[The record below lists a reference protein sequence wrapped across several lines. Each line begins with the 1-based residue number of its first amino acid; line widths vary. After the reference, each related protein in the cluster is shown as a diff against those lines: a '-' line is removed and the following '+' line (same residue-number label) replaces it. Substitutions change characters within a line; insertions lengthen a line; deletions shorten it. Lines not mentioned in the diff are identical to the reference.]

1 MRSTPLTTSRRS
13 RPAGTSPT
21 TNRSRSNGQL
31 RPAHR
36 RPAVHRRR
44 VHVRPEPALRTLRN
58 DAVHRHDRAA
68 PARTPVRRPRG
79 HGRPLAGLPRH
90 AGEHRVNTPNTPT
103 AEPVLVLNV
112 FDDGDE
118 DLRLTFN
125 TNGLDMREGIRLL
138 DSAVDALN
146 AEHGTG
152 GTPSV
157 PTVWQHTCRRAR
169 MNTRTTRGRPRP
181 VTRGA
186 PTAPRTGVTVPNRDK
201 RIRITLIGS
210 AVALSIIL
218 TGTAFWLS
226 YAHLAGIAAE
236 HGVNAR
242 ERAWAWPATVDL
254 FIAIGE
260 IILAVA
266 VMTRTNKAPG
276 IGLTVLG
283 SAASIAVNL
292 AGVGPARPALDYVA
306 AATPPVAAAVA
317 FGAIMWQVHTFLWR
331 HTPIAPGATPVPPV
345 NTPREQPEQ
354 APPAPAVP
362 PVAGPAT
369 PVPAPPPALI
379 TGKELA
385 LILGKSPVTIRRY
398 VMDGKLTPAATDP
411 VRGSLFHPDQRPA
424 A

>member
-1 MRSTPLTTSRRS
+1 M
-13 RPAGTSPT
+13 
-21 TNRSRSNGQL
+21 
-31 RPAHR
+31 
-36 RPAVHRRR
+36 
-44 VHVRPEPALRTLRN
+44 
-58 DAVHRHDRAA
+58 
-68 PARTPVRRPRG
+68 
-79 HGRPLAGLPRH
+79 
-90 AGEHRVNTPNTPT
+90 
-103 AEPVLVLNV
+103 
-112 FDDGDE
+112 
-118 DLRLTFN
+118 
-125 TNGLDMREGIRLL
+125 
-138 DSAVDALN
+138 
-146 AEHGTG
+146 
-152 GTPSV
+152 
-157 PTVWQHTCRRAR
+157 
-169 MNTRTTRGRPRP
+169 
-181 VTRGA
+181 
-186 PTAPRTGVTVPNRDK
+186 PNRDK

-292 AGVGPARPALDYVA
+292 AGVGPARPTLDYVA

-331 HTPIAPGATPVPPV
+331 HTPIAPDATPVPPV
-345 NTPREQPEQ
+345 NTPQEQPEQ
-354 APPAPAVP
+354 APPTPAVP

-369 PVPAPPPALI
+369 PVPAQLI

>member
-1 MRSTPLTTSRRS
+1 M
-13 RPAGTSPT
+13 
-21 TNRSRSNGQL
+21 
-31 RPAHR
+31 
-36 RPAVHRRR
+36 
-44 VHVRPEPALRTLRN
+44 
-58 DAVHRHDRAA
+58 
-68 PARTPVRRPRG
+68 
-79 HGRPLAGLPRH
+79 
-90 AGEHRVNTPNTPT
+90 
-103 AEPVLVLNV
+103 
-112 FDDGDE
+112 
-118 DLRLTFN
+118 
-125 TNGLDMREGIRLL
+125 
-138 DSAVDALN
+138 
-146 AEHGTG
+146 
-152 GTPSV
+152 
-157 PTVWQHTCRRAR
+157 
-169 MNTRTTRGRPRP
+169 
-181 VTRGA
+181 
-186 PTAPRTGVTVPNRDK
+186 PNRDK

-331 HTPIAPGATPVPPV
+331 HTPIAPGATPGPPV